1 MRRAVTG
8 AKRSG
13 IAAMGRLLFVAAL
26 MALAVLAGCAG
37 TARKRPAPRPTP
49 TGFSSA
55 DEKNVHDFMA
65 QYPNAVMRGDV
76 PALMRLYTDDA
87 KIVPLL
93 GGVIRPIRAGEMKK
107 RLPGVVAEERRMG
120 LRVVFHE
127 PMHIEVRGERASVR
141 LVASLAW
148 QDKGKEHKAK
158 LNCFFGL
165 VQDEH
170 YIWRIKEAHGEP
182 VKQDFAL
189 PQQKKPL
196 PPREPKPRRLRT
208 KPLIIKG
215 EPEKVVKPAPPKA
228 PPAPEDTGQ
237 EAPPAPA
244 PDVDKGPQPLF

>member
-1 MRRAVTG
+1 
-8 AKRSG
+8 
-13 IAAMGRLLFVAAL
+13 MGRLLLVVAL

-37 TARKRPAPRPTP
+37 TAKKKPAPRP

-55 DEKNVHDFMA
+55 DEKSVHEFMEK
-65 QYPNAVMRGDV
+65 YPAALMRGDV
-76 PALMRLYTDDA
+76 RELMRLYTDDA
-87 KIVPLL
+87 KVVPLL

-107 RLPGVVAEERRMG
+107 RLPGVVAEERRVG

-127 PMHIEVRGERASVR
+127 PMHIEVKGERASVR

-148 QDKGKEHKAK
+148 KDKGKEHKAK

-182 VKQDFAL
+182 VRQDFAL
-189 PQQKKPL
+189 PLQKKPL
-196 PPREPKPRRLRT
+196 PPREPKPGRPRT
-208 KPLIIKG
+208 KPIIIKG
-215 EPEKVVKPAPPKA
+215 EPEKVVKPAPSKA
-228 PPAPEDTGQ
+228 PPAPEGTEQ